1 MQSATLMVLGLTM
14 FFSGVFLR
22 TDLVGTALNV
32 AGLIAI
38 IIGIISVGFAAFR
51 ISKKR

>member
-1 MQSATLMVLGLTM
+1 MQSVTLMVLGLTM

-32 AGLIAI
+32 VGLVAI
-38 IIGIISVGFAAFR
+38 IMGIISVGFAAFR
-51 ISKKR
+51 ISQKR